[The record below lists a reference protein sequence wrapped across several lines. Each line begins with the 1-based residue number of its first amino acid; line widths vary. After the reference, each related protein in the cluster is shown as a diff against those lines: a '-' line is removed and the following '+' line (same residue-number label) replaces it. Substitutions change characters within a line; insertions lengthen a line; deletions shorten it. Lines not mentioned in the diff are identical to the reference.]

1 MMQRKELYTNVTLLP
16 SSIPRQLALDILHS
30 HSEIITLS
38 PLVLSHHPIKAP
50 RHATADEYYSSWY
63 EIIQRVQYVPGIG
76 KMGSGK
82 ISFKG
87 CFENVPWGLKT
98 HTYPPMGI
106 DLKSK
111 WRIAGNEP
119 HEEPDTTETRPPGA
133 PQNGLYLLEEVE
145 IRCNMTLM
153 SFVKN
158 QLKAALKV
166 LVERL
171 IKKAE
176 LLDAGVLQAM
186 FQDGKLRTFNPAD
199 RTSTSPFQLQT
210 HFSQASA
217 ELPQSPTGM
226 SRWGSMSSSSSG
238 PRTALSYYRGRRK
251 SGVVELPDTSPSP
264 QELPVKQP
272 DKGVPSE
279 LPGMEEISREYR

>member
-111 WRIAGNEP
+111 WRVAGNEP
-119 HEEPDTTETRPPGA
+119 HEEPDITETRPSGA

-145 IRCNMTLM
+145 IKCNMTLM

-158 QLKAALKV
+158 QLKAASKV

-217 ELPQSPTGM
+217 GLPQSPTGM

-238 PRTALSYYRGRRK
+238 PRAAHSYYQGRRK

-279 LPGMEEISREYR
+279 LPVMEEVSRGCR